1 MRRFLIGLVLT
12 LLLLTSTV
20 IGIAVARWPAWKD
33 CWLHLCRDH
42 GALPSGA
49 LPSGALPRGEQPPGE
64 QPPGA
69 PPGGGKNPPRAAGAE
84 V

>member
-49 LPSGALPRGEQPPGE
+49 LPRGEQPPGE